1 MEVGGQL
8 HPPAILPPGKEPPVP
23 VRWETGQEILHTLRN
38 SSVHYRV
45 HKSLLPVPILSQIN
59 PDHTFPNL
67 FPNFLI
73 LSSHLRLDLPSDF
86 FPSGFSTRILYAFP
100 LHSPN
105 TSSWR
110 GA

>member
-45 HKSLLPVPILSQIN
+45 HKSLLPVPILSQMN
-59 PDHTFPNL
+59 PVHTLAPYFPKIHFNII
-67 FPNFLI
+67 FPYT
-73 LSSHLRLDLPSDF
+73 SGS
-86 FPSGFSTRILYAFP
+86 FPSGFSI
-100 LHSPN
+100 
-105 TSSWR
+105 
-110 GA
+110 